1 MHNRRWNSA
10 WRISEASGATNDD
23 DDDEEDDPMEQE
35 LRRPMQESI
44 CSASVKK
51 QRDAN
56 ECCSGRLK
64 KAQHAPPYK
73 RGSNMSHS

>member
-10 WRISEASGATNDD
+10 WRISKASGAINDD
-23 DDDEEDDPMEQE
+23 DDDEEDDPAAAAVAMEQE

-51 QRDAN
+51 
-56 ECCSGRLK
+56 
-64 KAQHAPPYK
+64 
-73 RGSNMSHS
+73 

>member
-10 WRISEASGATNDD
+10 WRISEASGAIDGGE
-23 DDDEEDDPMEQE
+23 DEEDDPAAAAVAMEQE

-51 QRDAN
+51 
-56 ECCSGRLK
+56 
-64 KAQHAPPYK
+64 
-73 RGSNMSHS
+73 